1 MSKRIRTKHVTIKT
15 YPYRHEAE
23 LDKAYLESNGIR
35 VILQGDD
42 LSGIAPARLFGGQGV
57 RLLVPKNQAEEAEK
71 LLKKAAKGGG
81 RQKSAPA
88 KSGEQKQEQKEGS

>member
-1 MSKRIRTKHVTIKT
+1 MSKRIRTKHITLKT

-23 LDKAYLESNGIR
+23 QDKAYLESNAIR

-42 LSGIAPARLFGGQGV
+42 LSGIAPARQFGGQGV

-71 LLKKAAKGGG
+71 LLKKAAKAGG
-81 RQKSAPA
+81 QKKFAPA
-88 KSGEQKQEQKEGS
+88 KPSQQKQEPKEDS

>member
-1 MSKRIRTKHVTIKT
+1 MSKRIRTKHITLKT

-23 LDKAYLESNGIR
+23 LDKAYLESNAIR

-57 RLLVPKNQAEEAEK
+57 RLLVPKNQAEQAQE
-71 LLKKAAKGGG
+71 LLKKAAKAGG
-81 RQKSAPA
+81 QKKSTPA
-88 KSGEQKQEQKEGS
+88 KSGQQKQEPKEDS

>member
-1 MSKRIRTKHVTIKT
+1 MGKRIRTKHIMVKT

-23 LDKAYLESNGIR
+23 LDKVYLESKGIR

-57 RLLVPKNQAEEAEK
+57 RLLVPKNQAEQAME
-71 LLKKAAKGGG
+71 LLKKAVKAAG
-81 RQKSAPA
+81 QKKPFQG

>member
-35 VILQGDD
+35 VILMGDD

-57 RLLVPKNQAEEAEK
+57 RLLVPKSQSEQALD
-71 LLKKAAKGGG
+71 LLKKAAKTAG
-81 RQKSAPA
+81 QKSSKE
-88 KSGEQKQEQKEGS
+88 KSGEQEQKIDS